1 MPADRSQAS
10 TSAGPAK
17 RISKACES
25 CRPRTHRPLPGTS
38 NAAADEV
45 RLVGLRA
52 VEEDLEARYKEATG
66 TSISLALPDVETHP
80 ALSLDS
86 PMPPLPTLTNDEIDS
101 LCDTFFRDILI
112 FFGFL
117 SPTRL
122 NELIRRH
129 RTLPGT
135 LTPDQLALLYA
146 IFALGFFRQATY
158 AQQPAAPEDGPV
170 PFAPGAN
177 RLDIVYYRQGM
188 ALLEVPTTL
197 TALQALVVLQLY
209 AMSSTTV
216 SATRHLISKMV
227 YCAGEL
233 GLYSTATSAAYPP
246 ETHATS
252 LSFYVLFTDTFYAGL
267 TGDRPF
273 LRAFDREIFTSVLRS
288 EGIFSP
294 AMVRLV
300 CLEHDYL
307 KDAHAHRTK
316 LCNPLFV
323 LGHEAHLFAFLRD
336 FGTQTGDST
345 NMSSSFATTQ
355 CAHSM
360 LQFEHHVNHP
370 ILISYQFQRL
380 LLRAPCAS
388 DPLLGHS
395 SLPLLS
401 RAAITLI
408 RHYQSIFESTRY
420 INCAWPVLARVV
432 AAGNVVLQSHWRG
445 ELVRQETED
454 ALSILMWLLGKL
466 ETRWTAATVARA
478 NFELIMQVLD
488 LNPHDLPSPAYLDS
502 TLSENPSSTPLLPA
516 TLPPPPTTSAQLSTP
531 DAPAIF
537 DNSQIPPS
545 ATSSAA
551 DYSIFF
557 SSADASIPANAT
569 QQGEWQYMLNE
580 MHELWGDPAYLQGA
594 GQ

>member
-1 MPADRSQAS
+1 M
-10 TSAGPAK
+10 
-17 RISKACES
+17 
-25 CRPRTHRPLPGTS
+25 
-38 NAAADEV
+38 
-45 RLVGLRA
+45 RA
-52 VEEDLEARYKEATG
+52 VEEDLEARYREALG

-86 PMPPLPTLTNDEIDS
+86 PMPALPSLTNDEVDS
-101 LCDTFFRDILI
+101 LRDTFFGDILI

-117 SPTRL
+117 SPTSL

-129 RTLPGT
+129 RTLPAT

-177 RLDIVYYRQGM
+177 RIDI
-188 ALLEVPTTL
+188 
-197 TALQALVVLQLY
+197 ALVVLQLY

-216 SATRHLISKMV
+216 NATRHLISKMV

-233 GLYSTATSAAYPP
+233 GLHSVGTASAYPP

-252 LSFYVLFTDTFYAGL
+252 LSFYVLFTDNFYAGL
-267 TGDRPF
+267 TGEKPF
-273 LRAFDREIFTSVLRS
+273 LRTFDREIFTSVLRS
-288 EGIFSP
+288 EGIFTP

-316 LCNPLFV
+316 LCDPTLV

-336 FGTQTGDST
+336 FGTQTGEST
-345 NMSSSFATTQ
+345 NMSSPFATT
-355 CAHSM
+355 
-360 LQFEHHVNHP
+360 HH
-370 ILISYQFQRL
+370 QFQRL

-401 RAAITLI
+401 RAAVTLI
-408 RHYQSIFESTRY
+408 RHYQRIFETTRY
-420 INCAWPVLARVV
+420 LNCAWPVLARVV

-445 ELVRQETED
+445 EMVRQETED

-466 ETRWTAATVARA
+466 ETRWTAATAARA
-478 NFELIMQVLD
+478 NFELIMRVLH
-488 LNPHDLPSPAYLDS
+488 LSPPDLPSPAYLDS
-502 TLSENPSSTPLLPA
+502 ILSETPSSAQLLPA
-516 TLPPPPTTSAQLSTP
+516 TLPPPPTSSAQLPPLSSASATLNNAQLP
-531 DAPAIF
+531 AP
-537 DNSQIPPS
+537 

-557 SSADASIPANAT
+557 AGAEIAFAANTAFAADEP

-580 MHELWGDPAYLQGA
+580 MHELWGDPGYLQGA

>member
-1 MPADRSQAS
+1 MRS
-10 TSAGPAK
+10 
-17 RISKACES
+17 I
-25 CRPRTHRPLPGTS
+25 
-38 NAAADEV
+38 
-45 RLVGLRA
+45 
-52 VEEDLEARYKEATG
+52 EEDLEARYREATG

-86 PMPPLPTLTNDEIDS
+86 PMPAFLPLTNDEIDS

-129 RTLPGT
+129 RTLPAT

-158 AQQPAAPEDGPV
+158 AQQPAAPKDGPV

-177 RLDIVYYRQGM
+177 RLDIVFYRHGM

-233 GLYSTATSAAYPP
+233 GLHSTAAASAYPP

-267 TGDRPF
+267 TGEKPF
-273 LRAFDREIFTSVLRS
+273 LRIFDREIFTSVLRS
-288 EGIFSP
+288 EGIFTP

-316 LCNPLFV
+316 LCDPTFV

-345 NMSSSFATTQ
+345 NMSSSFATT
-355 CAHSM
+355 H
-360 LQFEHHVNHP
+360 
-370 ILISYQFQRL
+370 YQFQRL

-401 RAAITLI
+401 RAAVTLI
-408 RHYQSIFESTRY
+408 RHYQHIFETTRY

-445 ELVRQETED
+445 EMVRQETED

-466 ETRWTAATVARA
+466 ETRWTAATAARA
-478 NFELIMQVLD
+478 NFELIMRVLD
-488 LNPHDLPSPAYLDS
+488 LSPPDLPSPAYLDS
-502 TLSENPSSTPLLPA
+502 TLSATPSSAPLLPA
-516 TLPPPPTTSAQLSTP
+516 TLPPPPPSANPPSLPNTSASFDTP
-531 DAPAIF
+531 HLPAP
-537 DNSQIPPS
+537 

-557 SSADASIPANAT
+557 AGADTAFAADGP

-580 MHELWGDPAYLQGA
+580 MHELWGHPGYLQGT

>member
-1 MPADRSQAS
+1 MRS
-10 TSAGPAK
+10 
-17 RISKACES
+17 I
-25 CRPRTHRPLPGTS
+25 
-38 NAAADEV
+38 
-45 RLVGLRA
+45 
-52 VEEDLEARYKEATG
+52 EEDLEARYREATG
-66 TSISLALPDVETHP
+66 SKCFQTLRCTFTDDPSTASISLALPDVETHP

-86 PMPPLPTLTNDEIDS
+86 PMPAFLPLTNDEIDS

-129 RTLPGT
+129 RTLPAT

-158 AQQPAAPEDGPV
+158 AQQPAAPKDGPV

-177 RLDIVYYRQGM
+177 RLDIVFYRHGM

-233 GLYSTATSAAYPP
+233 GLHSTAAASAYPP

-267 TGDRPF
+267 TGEKPF
-273 LRAFDREIFTSVLRS
+273 LRIFDREIFTSVLRS
-288 EGIFSP
+288 EGIFTP

-316 LCNPLFV
+316 LCDPTFV

-355 CAHSM
+355 YAH
-360 LQFEHHVNHP
+360 LALLPEH
-370 ILISYQFQRL
+370 
-380 LLRAPCAS
+380 RA
-388 DPLLGHS
+388 
-395 SLPLLS
+395 
-401 RAAITLI
+401 
-408 RHYQSIFESTRY
+408 
-420 INCAWPVLARVV
+420 
-432 AAGNVVLQSHWRG
+432 
-445 ELVRQETED
+445 
-454 ALSILMWLLGKL
+454 
-466 ETRWTAATVARA
+466 
-478 NFELIMQVLD
+478 
-488 LNPHDLPSPAYLDS
+488 DLPRRAVINSSDS
-502 TLSENPSSTPLLPA
+502 SFEPLV
-516 TLPPPPTTSAQLSTP
+516 
-531 DAPAIF
+531 PAIL
-537 DNSQIPPS
+537 SSATPPFLS
-545 ATSSAA
+545 FHAPRSPLSDTISTSSKLRVTSTVLGRFSLASSRQATSS
-551 DYSIFF
+551 YSRIGV
-557 SSADASIPANAT
+557 ARWCGRRRRTP
-569 QQGEWQYMLNE
+569 
-580 MHELWGDPAYLQGA
+580 
-594 GQ
+594 